1 MACLAAPATAAII
14 TVVIKKK
21 VSEKYHIE
29 WLMFMLS
36 GGVLVLLVD
45 HIANGEIV
53 PYYPFF
59 TRGWSQIWPEIL
71 KIGLPMTISIF
82 TMWIIAVKASSI
94 AARKKTIESTK
105 A

>member
-1 MACLAAPATAAII
+1 MACLAAPATAAVI

-21 VSEKYHIE
+21 VPEKYHVE
-29 WLMFMLS
+29 WLLSMLL

-53 PYYPFF
+53 SYYPFF
-59 TRGWSQIWPEIL
+59 TRGWSQIWSEIL

-82 TMWIIAVKASSI
+82 TAWVIVVKISLV
-94 AARKKTIESTK
+94 AAEKKAIES
-105 A
+105 AEA